1 MNWNFIFREGFRG
14 LGRNLTMTVALII
27 TTALSLAL
35 VGAGI
40 LMSQMTSETKDLYLD
55 RVEVMVELSDEVSE
69 TDKDCSSQSCTQVRD
84 TLQADE
90 RVESVTFRNRDQ
102 SYERFVELFRESD
115 PVLVEETSRDS
126 MPAAL
131 HVRLEDPTDTS
142 PIDAVRDLPQ
152 VAYVADQAS
161 DVRGLADSMDSF
173 RNATF
178 IIAAAQAL
186 AAIFLISNMVQLA
199 AYSRREEI
207 SIMRMVGAS
216 RWFTQAPFILEAA
229 LSVLIGGIIA
239 TVGVWLIKTQ
249 IVDQMLDPV
258 YQNLLIARLP
268 DSAVW
273 TVMPLV
279 SLAAL
284 VVSGL
289 VAQVALRS
297 YVRK

>member
-102 SYERFVELFRESD
+102 SYERFVELFKESD

>member
-1 MNWNFIFREGFRG
+1 MNLGFVFREAIKGR
-14 LGRNLTMTVALII
+14 GRNITMTIAMVI
-27 TTALSLAL
+27 TTAISVAL
-35 VGAGI
+35 VVAGI
-40 LMSQMTSETKDLYLD
+40 LVTQMTNDTKDIYLEQ
-55 RVEVMVELSDEVSE
+55 VEVMVQLNEQISADDPECQDPACADLQKKLESD
-69 TDKDCSSQSCTQVRD
+69 D
-84 TLQADE
+84 AI
-90 RVESVTFRNRDQ
+90 ESVTYRNRAE

-131 HVRLEDPTDTS
+131 HVRLQDPTDTS

-199 AYSRREEI
+199 AYNRREQI
-207 SIMRMVGAS
+207 GIMRMVGAS
-216 RWFTQAPFILEAA
+216 RWFTQAPFVLEAV
-229 LSVLIGGIIA
+229 LSVLIGAVLA
-239 TVGVWLIKTQ
+239 TVGVWAGKQL
-249 IVDQMLDPV
+249 IVDPLLGDLYANQ
-258 YQNLLIARLP
+258 LIARVP
-268 DSAVW
+268 DSTVW
-273 TVMPLV
+273 AVMPLV
-279 SLAAL
+279 
-284 VVSGL
+284 GL
-289 VAQVALRS
+289 VAMVLGGLAAQVALRS